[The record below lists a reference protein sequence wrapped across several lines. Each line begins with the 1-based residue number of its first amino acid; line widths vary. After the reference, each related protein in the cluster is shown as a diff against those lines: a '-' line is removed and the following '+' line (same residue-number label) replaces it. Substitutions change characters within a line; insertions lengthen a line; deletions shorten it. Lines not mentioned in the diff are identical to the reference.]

1 MIYADTSLPV
11 FFGDEGGVLSG
22 RLDRSKGKEE
32 SIVTPVSKTWDYRK
46 RHFFCQKCLLNQRLE
61 QTI

>member
-32 SIVTPVSKTWDYRK
+32 STVKPVSKMWGYRK
-46 RHFFCQKCLLNQRLE
+46 QHFFLPK
-61 QTI
+61 TSA